1 MDSRCSDTMQ
11 RCWCMVIV
19 FDLDDTLYDE
29 IDFVKSGFA
38 AVADYIGGNRE
49 LHFSWMWET
58 FLKNGSGTIFNQLLE
73 TFEIH
78 LTLQELIDVYRYH
91 TPNIFLSEDV
101 KNLLTVA
108 HSIGKTALIT
118 DGNAQ
123 TQMSKYNILEL
134 DQWIDF
140 PVFTALYKTS
150 KPDTLPFKMVMEH
163 FTEEKKFI
171 YIADN
176 PKKDFFAPNELH
188 WLTIRY
194 KNPCGI
200 YRDILSNATYE
211 TTSCLAIIPFIQNY
225 FLKK

>member
-1 MDSRCSDTMQ
+1 
-11 RCWCMVIV
+11 MVIV

-38 AVADYIGGNRE
+38 AVADYIGENRE

-78 LTLQELIDVYRYH
+78 STLQELIDVYRYH
-91 TPNIFLSEDV
+91 TPDIFLSSDA
-101 KNLLTVA
+101 KNLLSVA
-108 HSIGKTALIT
+108 RSIAKTALIT

-123 TQMSKYNILEL
+123 TQITKYNALGL

-140 PVFTALYKTS
+140 PVFTALYDTS
-150 KPDTLPFKMVMEH
+150 KPNPLPFKMVMEH
-163 FTEEKKFI
+163 FNGDNKFI

-176 PKKDFFAPNELH
+176 PKKDFIAPNELG
-188 WLTIRY
+188 WYSIRY
-194 KNPCGI
+194 NNPRGI
-200 YRDILSNATYE
+200 YNSFTSNASEEVFTFAE
-211 TTSCLAIIPFIQNY
+211 IHSSLHKCA
-225 FLKK
+225 KDD